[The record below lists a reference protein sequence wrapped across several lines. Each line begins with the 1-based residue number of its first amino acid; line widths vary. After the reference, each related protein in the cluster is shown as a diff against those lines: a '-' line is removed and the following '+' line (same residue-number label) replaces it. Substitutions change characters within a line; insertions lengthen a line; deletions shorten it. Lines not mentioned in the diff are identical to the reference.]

1 MYLYVKAVH
10 VFAVILFIAG
20 ILATAFALRTVT
32 TMPHDTGAARRFG
45 EIVLRW
51 DGLVTTP
58 ALAVIWVA
66 GLTMAFGAGWSTS
79 LWLLLKLVPAAL
91 LTGLHTIQGIALK
104 RQLQAVHTTALITWA
119 PLAILLAFAAIDWLA
134 VTKPF

>member
-32 TMPHDTGAARRFG
+32 TLPQDTSARRFG
-45 EIVLRW
+45 EIILRW
-51 DGLVTTP
+51 DELVTTP
-58 ALAVIWVA
+58 AVALVWVA
-66 GLTMAFGAGWSTS
+66 GFTMAFGAGWGTS
-79 LWLLLKLVPAAL
+79 LWLLVKLIPAAF
-91 LTGLHTIQGIALK
+91 LTGLHSIQGIALK
-104 RQLQAVHTTALITWA
+104 RQLRAGHPIALLTWA
-119 PLAILLAFAAIDWLA
+119 PLAIVFAFATIDWLA